1 MSNLKKYILSLVIAF
16 VITIPIASVIL
27 AIVFDT
33 LIFLIISTI
42 IYFIVM
48 ALVIKS
54 FNYDKDQCPMVKWY
68 HKLLITANYKFN
80 SCSDNTMLLSLMD
93 MTPDYES
100 GDKGSIPLGAI
111 YWGVDKFR

>member
-1 MSNLKKYILSLVIAF
+1 MSNFKKYILALIIAF
-16 VITIPIASVIL
+16 VITIPIASIIL
-27 AIVFDT
+27 TIVFDT
-33 LIFLIISTI
+33 VIFLIISTV
-42 IYFIVM
+42 IYLIVM
-48 ALVIKS
+48 TLVIKG
-54 FNYDKDQCPMVKWY
+54 FNYDKDQCPMVKRY

-111 YWGVDKFR
+111 YWDIDKFR

>member
-1 MSNLKKYILSLVIAF
+1 
-16 VITIPIASVIL
+16 
-27 AIVFDT
+27 
-33 LIFLIISTI
+33 
-42 IYFIVM
+42 
-48 ALVIKS
+48 
-54 FNYDKDQCPMVKWY
+54 MVKWY

-80 SCSDNTMLLSLMD
+80 SCLDNTMLLSLMD

>member
-1 MSNLKKYILSLVIAF
+1 
-16 VITIPIASVIL
+16 
-27 AIVFDT
+27 
-33 LIFLIISTI
+33 
-42 IYFIVM
+42 
-48 ALVIKS
+48 
-54 FNYDKDQCPMVKWY
+54 MVKRY

-111 YWGVDKFR
+111 YWDIDKFR